1 APTRRRKGERCAR
14 RRSSI
19 QKFRSASMTYLPTSV
34 AGSTK
39 PTARPRLLIVLL
51 GGEDGSGATSDDARS
66 SRFSAARLRGCSRHA
81 RSRLARSTAPSFWAQ
96 LNAKRLEMLKEA
108 CPRMSSNL
116 ESQLPAVRDRD
127 SAVVRRGSRRGVRA
141 RQVAFASAL
150 YPTACSFL

>member
-1 APTRRRKGERCAR
+1 
-14 RRSSI
+14 
-19 QKFRSASMTYLPTSV
+19 
-34 AGSTK
+34 

-150 YPTACSFL
+150 YPTACSFLARRPSRRPGRAGRSVGLRQAIVSARGVSHLFQFQF